1 MERPRPPADLILRR
15 SARDTTK
22 LPARLAAWLAPV
34 LHDGAGDVGVTLLAG
49 TDANGMSSETL
60 SVEASWTERGRRR
73 SGRYV
78 ARVVPADEDVPVFPE
93 YSLGDQYE
101 TMRLV
106 AELTDVPVP
115 RVRWLEPTGE
125 VIGSPFF
132 LMDHVDGV
140 VPQDVL
146 PYNFGDNWLYDAAPE
161 DQRRLQDRTGEAI
174 ARLHAVPDAGSVF
187 GFLAPRH
194 GAAGDPPLARHL
206 AYVRDWYRFAVA
218 GLGRSPLVERG
229 LAWLGANLPETRE
242 PVLCWGDARIGTILY
257 RGFTPAAELDWEMA
271 TLGPRELDVSWLVFA
286 HRVFESI
293 TSARAL
299 PGRPG
304 RLREEDVRAGYERAA
319 GTAPGDLRWYHVFN
333 AVRWAVIF
341 MRTGTR
347 QIRFGEIDRPADIET
362 VLHHGPLLVEVLNEV
377 GA

>member
-49 TDANGMSSETL
+49 TDAYGMSSETL
-60 SVEASWTERGRRR
+60 AVEVSWTERGRRR

-132 LMDHVDGV
+132 LMDRVDGV

-146 PYNFGDNWLYDAAPE
+146 PYNFGDNWLHDASRE
-161 DQRRLQDRTGEAI
+161 DQRRLQDNSVKVLAD
-174 ARLHAVPDAGSVF
+174 LHAIPDAATTF
-187 GFLAPRH
+187 DFLDPARH
-194 GAAGDPPLARHL
+194 GHDGDTLLERNLARTKE
-206 AYVRDWYRFAVA
+206 WYEYAVE
-218 GLGRSPLVERG
+218 GIGRSPL
-229 LAWLGANLPETRE
+229 
-242 PVLCWGDARIGTILY
+242 
-257 RGFTPAAELDWEMA
+257 
-271 TLGPRELDVSWLVFA
+271 
-286 HRVFESI
+286 
-293 TSARAL
+293 
-299 PGRPG
+299 
-304 RLREEDVRAGYERAA
+304 
-319 GTAPGDLRWYHVFN
+319 
-333 AVRWAVIF
+333 
-341 MRTGTR
+341 
-347 QIRFGEIDRPADIET
+347 
-362 VLHHGPLLVEVLNEV
+362 
-377 GA
+377 